1 MKDADLE
8 RYRDALLQL
17 RGRLTEGIN
26 RLAELVLADE
36 RPAGEHDQLT
46 SEPLDKEVY
55 LDNAEEAIRQQ
66 VIDALHRIDSGTF
79 GDCQQCG
86 KPVADERLEA
96 VPYASFCIQCE
107 RDREKSRRP
116 RR

>member
-1 MKDADLE
+1 MKDANLE

-17 RGRLTEGIN
+17 RGRLAEGIN
-26 RLAELVLADE
+26 RLAEAVLADE

-55 LDNAEEAIRQQ
+55 LDNTEEAIRQQ
-66 VIDALHRIDSGTF
+66 VIDALRRIDNGTF

-86 KPVADERLEA
+86 KPIAAERLEA
-96 VPYASFCIQCE
+96 VPYASFCIACE
-107 RDREKSRRP
+107 RDREKSWRP